1 MSQEMVVSIA
11 EGAIYMV
18 LVTSVPLL
26 AVALIVGLLVSVF
39 QATTSIQEQTLAFVP
54 KIVAVFLAL
63 IFFAPFILSQ
73 LSSYFTDIL
82 DNLVRYIG

>member
-1 MSQEMVVSIA
+1 MSQEMVVSVA

-18 LVTSVPLL
+18 LVASIPLL
-26 AVALIVGLLVSVF
+26 AVALIVGLLVSIF

-54 KIVAVFLAL
+54 KIVAVFVAL
-63 IFFAPFILSQ
+63 IFFAPFILSR
-73 LSSYFTDIL
+73 LSSYFMDIL

>member
-1 MSQEMVVSIA
+1 MTQEMVVSVA

-18 LVTSVPLL
+18 LVASVPLL

-54 KIVAVFLAL
+54 KIIAVFIAL

>member
-1 MSQEMVVSIA
+1 MSQEMVISVA
-11 EGAIYMV
+11 EGAVYMV
-18 LVTSVPLL
+18 LLASVPLL

-54 KIVAVFLAL
+54 KIVAVFVAL
-63 IFFAPFILSQ
+63 IFFGPFILSQ
-73 LSSYFTDIL
+73 LSSYFKDIL

>member
-1 MSQEMVVSIA
+1 MTQEMVVSVA

-18 LVTSVPLL
+18 LVGSLPLL

-54 KIVAVFLAL
+54 KIVAVFIAL
-63 IFFAPFILSQ
+63 IFFAPFILSR